1 MSSTSTTMAD
11 LDRQQPAPAII
22 SSRRNFYWSIR
33 RELWEHRSIYLA
45 PSIVAALTLI
55 GFMIGSGYQVARI
68 RSAQSLGPVEL
79 QVAIDRPY
87 GLAALFLM
95 GIGFLV
101 SIFYC
106 VEALHGERRDRSILF
121 WKSLPVSDFTV
132 VLSKMMIPLVV
143 VPLITVAL
151 TIVTQLLM
159 LLINIAILQINGVSP
174 SILWTDLSLVEMW
187 FMMVYHMLV
196 LHGLWFAPAYSWM
209 LLASAWARRAPF
221 LWAVLPPIAVGVI
234 EKIAFNTTYFPHW
247 MQSRFGGAPGS
258 DAYPGSEHAM
268 HEWAN
273 LNIGQSLLNPGLW
286 SGLVVA
292 ALFLFAAAR
301 IRRSRGPI

>member
-68 RSAQSLGPVEL
+68 RSAQSLGPVDL

-174 SILWTDLSLVEMW
+174 SILWINLSLVEMW

-247 MQSRFGGAPGS
+247 MQSRFGEAPGS
-258 DAYPGSEHAM
+258 NAYPGSEHAM

>member
-68 RSAQSLGPVEL
+68 RSAQSFGPVEL

-174 SILWTDLSLVEMW
+174 SILWTNLSLVEMW
-187 FMMVYHMLV
+187 LMMIYHMLV

-286 SGLVVA
+286 SGLVIA

>member
-1 MSSTSTTMAD
+1 MSSTSTAICD
-11 LDRQQPAPAII
+11 LDREPPAPAII

-33 RELWEHRSIYLA
+33 RELWEHRSIYIA
-45 PSIVAALTLI
+45 PSIVAALTLT
-55 GFMIGSGYQVARI
+55 GFLIGSGYQFAKI

-87 GLAALFLM
+87 GLAAMFLM

-106 VEALHGERRDRSILF
+106 VEALHGERRDRSLLF
-121 WKSLPVSDFTV
+121 WKSLPVSDITV

-143 VPLITVAL
+143 VPLITAAL
-151 TIVTQLLM
+151 TIVTHLLM
-159 LLINIAILQINGVSP
+159 LLINIAILQINGVSL
-174 SILWTDLSLVEMW
+174 SLLWTNLSLVEMW
-187 FMMVYHMLV
+187 LMMVYHMLA

-221 LWAVLPPIAVGVI
+221 LWAVLPPIAVGVV
-234 EKIAFNTTYFPHW
+234 EKIAFNTTYFRHW
-247 MQSRFGGAPGS
+247 MLYRFGGAPGAG
-258 DAYPGSEHAM
+258 AYPGSDHAM
-268 HEWAN
+268 HAWAN
-273 LNIGQSLLNPGLW
+273 LNVGQFLLNPGLW
-286 SGLVVA
+286 SGLVAA

-301 IRRSRGPI
+301 VRRSRGPI

>member
-174 SILWTDLSLVEMW
+174 SILWTNLSLVEMW
-187 FMMVYHMLV
+187 FMMVYHMIV

-268 HEWAN
+268 HAWAN

-292 ALFLFAAAR
+292 ALFLLAAAR

>member
-1 MSSTSTTMAD
+1 MSSTSTTMSD
-11 LDRQQPAPAII
+11 FDRQAPASAVI

-45 PSIVAALTLI
+45 PLIVAALTLI
-55 GFMIGSGYQVARI
+55 GFLIGSGYQVAKV
-68 RSAQSLGPVEL
+68 RSAQLLGPMQL
-79 QVAIDRPY
+79 QEAIDGPY
-87 GLAALFLM
+87 GFAALFLM

-101 SIFYC
+101 SIFYS

-132 VLSKMMIPLVV
+132 VLSKMMIPVV
-143 VPLITVAL
+143 IVPLITVAL
-151 TIVTQLLM
+151 TIVTHVLM
-159 LLINIAILQINGVSP
+159 LLVNIVILQVNGESL
-174 SILWTDLSLVEMW
+174 SLLWTNLSLLKMW
-187 FMMVYHMLV
+187 MMMLYHMLA

-221 LWAVLPPIAVGVI
+221 LWAVLPPIAVGVV

-247 MQSRFGGAPGS
+247 MLYRFGGVPGS
-258 DAYPGSEHAM
+258 DAYPGNDHAM
-268 HEWAN
+268 HAWAN
-273 LNIGQSLLNPGLW
+273 LNVSQFLLNPGLW

-292 ALFLFAAAR
+292 ALFLFGAAR
-301 IRRSRGPI
+301 VRRSRGPI

>member
-11 LDRQQPAPAII
+11 LDRHQPAPAII

-45 PSIVAALTLI
+45 PSIVAVLTLI

-159 LLINIAILQINGVSP
+159 LLINIAILQISGVSP
-174 SILWTDLSLVEMW
+174 SILWTNLSLVEMW
-187 FMMVYHMLV
+187 FMMGYHMLV

-234 EKIAFNTTYFPHW
+234 EKIAFNTTYLPHW

>member
-1 MSSTSTTMAD
+1 MAD

-33 RELWEHRSIYLA
+33 RELWEHRSIYIA